1 MSESR
6 TTTTGESSSVT
17 RHSPAATLHYRAAGR
32 RATGSAPVDPRG
44 SGRSRRAS
52 PQRQTR
58 PEART
63 HARAA
68 FQAVRLVQK
77 LLPTLCVETVDNS
90 GICEPQALG
99 TQAGTPDATLS
110 RPGAVCHPE
119 RRECAT
125 KWGTRNGNP
134 RKEREPSGDRAPIR
148 PAWTVTGTR
157 RRYCA
162 DGPARVVAVPRGRD
176 GAAIY
181 SGRWGS
187 STAVLTAPLDMED

>member
-99 TQAGTPDATLS
+99 TQAATPGATLS
-110 RPGAVCHPE
+110 RPGAVCHPPNGGNAQLNGG
-119 RRECAT
+119 RAT
-125 KWGTRNGNP
+125 
-134 RKEREPSGDRAPIR
+134 ESAQRARTFLATGPPIE
-148 PAWTVTGTR
+148 PAWTV
-157 RRYCA
+157 
-162 DGPARVVAVPRGRD
+162 
-176 GAAIY
+176 
-181 SGRWGS
+181 
-187 STAVLTAPLDMED
+187 